1 MFSHMSFTKENGCV
15 LRPTIACA
23 APRRMALDL
32 LQDIAVVLR
41 IARFQQLLHHE
52 VPKLVIRQLHLWA
65 PIGTPWE
72 NPGERFSG
80 GIARK
85 GLVYEQGEAPM

>member
-1 MFSHMSFTKENGCV
+1 MFSHIEFYKRTWMC
-15 LRPTIACA
+15 PTPDHCA

-65 PIGTPWE
+65 PIGSPWE
-72 NPGERFSG
+72 NPGERFS